1 MAEMYS
7 SSLIPRRIFFV
18 SRYLV
23 SRSRFHPV
31 DDKEPLSY
39 SHLYIRLMD
48 APGSIG
54 FFAADNSAARFPAPN
69 E

>member
-7 SSLIPRRIFFV
+7 SPLSRAAPDIFRLSLLRPIPSAI
-18 SRYLV
+18 
-23 SRSRFHPV
+23 RSRR
-31 DDKEPLSY
+31 SY